1 MLDPQGLFELTG
13 DQPSAQD
20 LAGPILIHAM
30 TGFIDAGHAGRLAA
44 AHLREALPNRVLA
57 RFDHDQLYDY
67 RARRPV
73 MTFVENRWESYETPA
88 LELSLAQ
95 DSAGRSFLMLTGPE
109 PDVQWERFVAAVAQ
123 LVERFG
129 VATTVGVHAIPM
141 AVPHTRPV
149 GVTAHATRPELVA
162 GFPPWVGRVQ
172 VPGNVGAL
180 LEYRLGKAGKDAVGY
195 AVHVPHYLAQTE
207 YPDAAKAL
215 VEHVATLGGLALP
228 TAELDVS
235 AAQVR
240 EAVESQIEDQPEV
253 RAVVAALEEQYDA
266 FVAGRGRSLLADET
280 AALPT
285 ADELGAE
292 LERFLA
298 EENER
303 RGRGDD

>member
-1 MLDPQGLFELTG
+1 MLDPQGLFELDP
-13 DQPSAQD
+13 DQPSADD
-20 LAGPILIHAM
+20 LGTPLLLHAM

-44 AHLREALPNRVLA
+44 AHLRDALPSRVIA
-57 RFDHDQLYDY
+57 RFDLDQLYDY

-73 MTFVENRWESYETPA
+73 MTFVENRWEDYEEPR
-88 LELSLAQ
+88 LELSVVDDAQ
-95 DSAGRSFLMLTGPE
+95 GVPFLMLTGPE
-109 PDVQWERFVAAVAQ
+109 PDVQWERFVAAVGL
-123 LVERFG
+123 LVERYRVNI
-129 VATTVGVHAIPM
+129 VAGVHAIPM

-149 GVTAHATRPELVA
+149 GVTAHGTRAALVE
-162 GFPPWVGRVQ
+162 GFPPWIGRVQ

-180 LEYRLGKAGKDAVGY
+180 LEYRLGAAGRDAVGY

-215 VEHVATLGGLALP
+215 VGHVAVLGGLDLP
-228 TAELDVS
+228 TGALET
-235 AAQVR
+235 AAAGVR
-240 EAVESQIEDQPEV
+240 EAVESQIAEQPEV
-253 RAVVAALEEQYDA
+253 RAVVSALEEQYDA
-266 FVAGRGRSLLADET
+266 FVAGRGRSLLADES
-280 AALPT
+280 AELPT